1 VESRSVEPKSDFSFM
16 DKIIIKGAKEHN
28 LKNVD
33 VDIPK
38 GKLVVITGVS
48 GSGKSSLAFDTIYAE
63 GQRRYVES
71 LSSYARQFLGVM
83 EKPNVEYIDGLSP
96 AISIDQKT
104 ASRNPRST
112 VGTIT
117 EIYDYLRLLY
127 SKIGIPYCPNCNV
140 KIESQTIEQIVDTV
154 WKIKDKKILILSPI
168 IKNKKGEYKEL
179 LLSLFKKG
187 YQRARID
194 KKLVSLDEEIELSRY
209 KIHNIELVID
219 RVIIKSDDND
229 SKETRTRISESIE
242 NAVNLSEGEV
252 IINNID
258 DNTDILFSEN
268 LSCPK
273 CGLAIPEI
281 QPNLFSFNSPYG
293 ACEQCGGLGMLKIID
308 IDTIYNP
315 NLTIMEGAIYPMN
328 HEITNYENSWIIKI
342 LEEVSL
348 AENIPLTTVFSK
360 YTEREK
366 NLLFYGTGNTKYEI
380 SYKPKFKSRRKYN
393 VEFHGIIEYLKDKY
407 ENGSDQKKR
416 EIEEYMIEK
425 VCNLCN
431 GARLNKYAQNVRIN
445 NDPINKVSQISIDNF
460 LQWLD
465 ISKKNLDEN
474 KTFISKQIFQEI
486 EARIKFLSSVG
497 VGYLSL
503 SRSSR
508 TLAGGEAQRIRLA
521 SQIGSR
527 LSGILYVLDE
537 PSIGL
542 HQKDNLKLISTL
554 KDLRDLGNSVIVVE
568 HDKETMENADFI
580 IDMGKGAGIMGGQVI
595 SQGTYDEIKKDI
607 NSITGEYLN
616 GTKKIETPKKYRP
629 ISDFITVEGA
639 KEHNLKNITVNI
651 PLGALT
657 IVTGVSGSGK
667 STLINDILYP
677 YLSNVIYHTK
687 KGVGEHEDI
696 KGTEKINKVI
706 DIDQSPIGRTPR
718 SNPATYTNMFT
729 IIRDIF
735 SKTRESK
742 IRGYKAGRFSFNVKG
757 GRCENCKGDGI
768 IKIEMQ
774 FLPDVYVTCDVCK
787 GKRYN
792 KEALSITYKG
802 KNIAE
807 ILDMTISEGILFFDN
822 IHSIKVKLETLNSVG
837 LGYMK
842 LGQPAT
848 TLSGGESQRIKLATE
863 LSRKATGKTLYILD
877 EPTTGLHFDDI
888 KKLLIV
894 INGLVDQGNS
904 VVIIEH
910 NMDVIKMADWIIDLG
925 KDGGENGG
933 NLIFEGRIQDL
944 LKEKKSYTGEFLKK
958 YI

>member
-1 VESRSVEPKSDFSFM
+1 M

-28 LKNVD
+28 LKNID

-83 EKPNVEYIDGLSP
+83 EKPDVEYIDGLSP

-127 SKIGIPYCPNCNV
+127 SKIGIPYCPDCNV
-140 KIESQTIEQIVDTV
+140 KIESQSIEQIVDTV
-154 WKIKDKKILILSPI
+154 WKIKDRKILILSPI
-168 IKNKKGEYKEL
+168 IKNKKGEYKDL

-187 YQRARID
+187 YQRARING
-194 KKLVSLDEEIELSRY
+194 KLISLDEEVELSRY
-209 KIHNIELVID
+209 KIHNIELVVD
-219 RVIIKSDDND
+219 RVIIKSEDND
-229 SKETRTRISESIE
+229 SKETRTRVSESIE

-258 DNTDILFSEN
+258 DNTDTLFSEN

-293 ACEQCGGLGMLKIID
+293 ACQQCGGLGMLKIID
-308 IDTIYNP
+308 LDTIYNP
-315 NLTIMEGAIYPMN
+315 NLTIMEGAIYPMT

-342 LEEVSL
+342 LEEVSK
-348 AENIPLTTVFSK
+348 AENIPLTKSFSQYNEK
-360 YTEREK
+360 ER
-366 NLLFYGTGNTKYEI
+366 NILLYGTGNTKYEI
-380 SYKPKFKSRRKYN
+380 SYKPKFKSRRNYK

-425 VCNLCN
+425 VCNLCS

-445 NDPINKVSQISIDNF
+445 NNPIHQVSQISIDNF

-465 ISKKNLDEN
+465 GSKKDLDEN
-474 KTFISKQIFQEI
+474 RKFISKQIFQEI

-580 IDMGKGAGIMGGQVI
+580 IDMGRGAGVMGGEVI
-595 SQGTYDEIKKDI
+595 SQGTYDEIKNDK
-607 NSITGEYLN
+607 NSVTGEYLN
-616 GTKKIETPKKYRP
+616 STKKIETPKKHRT

-639 KEHNLKNITVNI
+639 KEHNLKNITVKI
-651 PLGALT
+651 PLGVLT

-687 KGVGEHEDI
+687 KEVGEYEDI
-696 KGTEKINKVI
+696 TGVEKINKVI

-735 SKTRESK
+735 AQTRESK
-742 IRGYKAGRFSFNVKG
+742 MRGYKAGRFSFNVKG

-774 FLPDVYVTCDVCK
+774 FLPDVYVTCDVCR

-807 ILDMTISEGILFFDN
+807 ILDMTISEGIIFFDN

-904 VVIIEH
+904 IVIIEH

-933 NLIFEGRIQDL
+933 NLIFEGKIQDL
-944 LKEKKSYTGEFLKK
+944 LKEKNSYTGEFLKK